1 VRERIMSQN
10 LYDDA
15 IAEALRLADMA
26 EENARNKIIDA
37 VTPRIRSLIERQL
50 LGEDDGLD
58 PLDDE
63 LEDDAP
69 AGDEIPGEG
78 GPEVLDLDAASDDL
92 AVPEAPSDDLGM
104 PPASLEPMGAPVDLA
119 LPGDD
124 DADAASVSV
133 TPDGEV
139 EVSVGD
145 ISIEVDTSS
154 DEGGFEDEDDLLLGQ
169 EVAEALARM
178 VSQSTTGRQRL
189 QKRIKLLESRIK
201 VLRKALPIA
210 KRAGSTN
217 RQRQRIAQIF
227 ESLAR
232 EAVILRRQVILTEQD
247 TGGTLLEKARINSV
261 IKEMKQM
268 SRRRNRN
275 IFDFLFEQEEDL
287 ELAPEEGEAV
297 EGEEAPLE
305 EPDIDAAEDAL
316 LDLGDALGLEVEVL
330 PPEGEEGEEGEEA
343 PEDEL
348 DLEETYEIDEAMLRR
363 ELRRIRK
370 LNENDPV
377 DGSGDSS
384 FGGGDA
390 EDEPFVEV
398 DEDDLLN
405 ALADELGDAPVPDA
419 GGGQPPGHDA
429 MPESYRRR
437 RARVRR
443 MREAARRRAS
453 ARGRRPVA
461 RRSTGGRRSAAG
473 GRQIAEYRKV
483 VSALKGQLTEMNLF
497 NAKLLYANK
506 LIQNRNLTAKQQRAI
521 VEALDNAKTLRE
533 AKLLYKSLT
542 SSLKKVS
549 RKNLQ
554 EGRSSRS
561 LGSSSRSTRSASPS
575 NSGNEVDR
583 WAVLAGIDNG
593 GN

>member
-1 VRERIMSQN
+1 MSQN

-15 IAEALRLADMA
+15 IAEALRLRDMA

-37 VTPRIRSLIERQL
+37 VTPRIRNLIERQL
-50 LGEDDGLD
+50 LGEDDDLD
-58 PLDDE
+58 PLDDVEEEEFDDE
-63 LEDDAP
+63 L
-69 AGDEIPGEG
+69 
-78 GPEVLDLDAASDDL
+78 GPEVLDLDAAADDM
-92 AVPEAPSDDLGM
+92 AVDGSMESGADDVGVPEFAP
-104 PPASLEPMGAPVDLA
+104 EMGAPMGLE
-119 LPGDD
+119 LPAADD

-133 TPDGEV
+133 TPSGEV

-145 ISIEVDTSS
+145 ISIEVDTTS
-154 DEGGFEDEDDLLLGQ
+154 DEGDLPDDDDLLLGQ

-189 QKRIKLLESRIK
+189 QKRIKLLESRINI
-201 VLRKALPIA
+201 LRKALPIA
-210 KRAGSTN
+210 KRAGSTR

-247 TGGTLLEKARINSV
+247 TGGNLLEKARINSV
-261 IKEMKQM
+261 IKEMKHM

-287 ELAPEEGEAV
+287 ELAPEEGEEV

-305 EPDIDAAEDAL
+305 EPDIDAAETAL

-330 PPEGEEGEEGEEA
+330 PAEGEEGEEGEEV

-348 DLEETYEIDEAMLRR
+348 ELEETYEIDEAMLRR

-437 RARVRR
+437 ARVRK
-443 MREAARRRAS
+443 MREAARRRAN
-453 ARGRRPVA
+453 AKRGRRPVS
-461 RRSTGGRRSAAG
+461 RRTSGG

-549 RKNLQ
+549 RKALQ

-561 LGSSSRSTRSASPS
+561 LGSSSRSTRSASPT

-593 GN
+593 EN